1 MASRIGGICSPFV
14 VFLVSCV
21 GSKYFRLVEL
31 ELDDTRVPPG
41 EWGGGTTPYNGLYG
55 EAPPERGT
63 ATFFRL

>member
-41 EWGGGTTPYNGLYG
+41 EWGGGYYSLQWTI
-55 EAPPERGT
+55 RGSP
-63 ATFFRL
+63 A